1 MRMVK
6 ETISIVNPNMVK
18 KNIKK
23 RKKINFGLNK
33 ILKYGKVESKINKV
47 RTKNI
52 AMRILFKVIS
62 LLFISFPQPKKHVN
76 ESD

>member
-1 MRMVK
+1 MVNEK
-6 ETISIVNPNMVK
+6 ISILNSNIVR

-23 RKKINFGLNK
+23 RKQINCGLNK

-52 AMRILFKVIS
+52 AKRKLFKVVS
-62 LLFISFPQPKKHVN
+62 FLFISSPQPKKHVN